1 VKDAG
6 AAVSGSCKRRRMRRG
21 PGWGDGGAWPNL
33 AELRYVIA
41 HEVPDVFA
49 SYFAVAFGG
58 HSVDWFHGGYWTVWY
73 IIFGLLFLVG

>member
-1 VKDAG
+1 MIG
-6 AAVSGSCKRRRMRRG
+6 N
-21 PGWGDGGAWPNL
+21 PP
-33 AELRYVIA
+33 
-41 HEVPDVFA
+41 VFA